1 MKKLYTLREAS
12 DYLGLTESTLRG
24 WINETHLSVVMMGRT
39 MYIDSESLEDL
50 KCPTEGVIRLKRAID
65 SLKSKQVSELRRV
78 RQNAFTETVF
88 RKFLSEC
95 SDKCVM
101 YGMFQTLLRL
111 LNNSGEITDME
122 FRVLSS
128 LLAGDSVA
136 VVATRLK
143 ITEEEIKDIC
153 LNALD
158 KARKTRK
165 SLNEL
170 KDEFPRLM
178 EPSDEKYMEV
188 VPGVDKEELKRLFDI
203 VSGRKQRNHTE
214 QETPEN
220 DEFVGFVNDKDANEP
235 VTLPIQIEDSDSEP
249 EHEKLGSLLHTLST
263 PISECPG
270 LSVRTRNVLKLNKYE
285 NGYLIN
291 GETATIGELV
301 SLTRND
307 VWRMRHCGRKT
318 VEELDRLITGF
329 GLKWKEE
336 TPDSNRIIRKRR
348 KSE

>member
-78 RQNAFTETVF
+78 RQNAITETVF

-158 KARKTRK
+158 KTRKTRK

-170 KDEFPRLM
+170 KDGEAV
-178 EPSDEKYMEV
+178 K
-188 VPGVDKEELKRLFDI
+188 
-203 VSGRKQRNHTE
+203 KQE
-214 QETPEN
+214 
-220 DEFVGFVNDKDANEP
+220 
-235 VTLPIQIEDSDSEP
+235 SP
-249 EHEKLGSLLHTLST
+249 EHSDVLTLSPEEEHAEAPDKKKLET
-263 PISECPG
+263 ILSTHISECPG
-270 LSVRTRNVLKLNKYE
+270 LSVRTRNVLRFNKYE
-285 NGYLIN
+285 NGYLTR

-301 SLTRND
+301 ALRRED
-307 VWRMRHCGRKT
+307 VWQMRNCGRKT
-318 VEELDRLITGF
+318 VEELDNLIAGF
-329 GLKWKEE
+329 GLRWKEKS
-336 TPDSNRIIRKRR
+336 PDKRRIIRK
-348 KSE
+348 K

>member
-12 DYLGLTESTLRG
+12 DYLGLTETTLRG

-50 KCPTEGVIRLKRAID
+50 KCPTEGVVRLKRAID
-65 SLKSKQVSELRRV
+65 SLMNKQASELRRV
-78 RQNAFTETVF
+78 RQQALTETVF

-111 LNNSGEITDME
+111 LNNSGEITDRE

-128 LLAGDSVA
+128 LLAGESMA
-136 VVATRLK
+136 VVATRYNIL
-143 ITEEEIKDIC
+143 EDEIKEIS

-158 KARKTRK
+158 KVRKTRK
-165 SLNEL
+165 SLGEL
-170 KDEFPRLM
+170 KEEFPRLM

-203 VSGRKQRNHTE
+203 VSGRKQRNHME
-214 QETPEN
+214 QETPET
-220 DEFVGFVNDKDANEP
+220 DDSIGFVNDEDANEP
-235 VTLPIQIEDSDSEP
+235 VVLPIQPEDSEP
-249 EHEKLGSLLHTLST
+249 EHEKLGTLLHTLAT
-263 PISECPG
+263 HISECPG

-348 KSE
+348 KCE